1 MLKSLLIGVL
11 SMPSFCI
18 SKLFQSGPQTDF
30 RTRRGKFRAPKARAV
45 RGIWG
50 TDTLTG
56 EGANFRTYSTT
67 VGLSFKEIIFLVT
80 LGNYCLK
87 LGQVNVPLSPVLLFK
102 IWRGHFP
109 RARRAKIRQAS
120 PPPLWGEWY
129 EYTISGVTTSRATSG
144 ERRKDRNTSGQR
156 GNKFNTSQP
165 S

>member
-45 RGIWG
+45 RGVWG

-102 IWRGHFP
+102 IWRGHQFL
-109 RARRAKIRQAS
+109 AREEQKFARLS
-120 PPPLWGEWY
+120 PPPFVGGMVRVHNFGSNYITGDERGKKKRQKYEWSAGKQ
-129 EYTISGVTTSRATSG
+129 I
-144 ERRKDRNTSGQR
+144 
-156 GNKFNTSQP
+156 
-165 S
+165 